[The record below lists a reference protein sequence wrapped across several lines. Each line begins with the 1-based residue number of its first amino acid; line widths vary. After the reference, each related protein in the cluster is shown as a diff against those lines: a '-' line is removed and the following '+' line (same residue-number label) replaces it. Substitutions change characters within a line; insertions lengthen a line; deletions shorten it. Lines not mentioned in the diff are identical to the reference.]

1 MTSLRRILNMLL
13 AFATGQGVS
22 IFTQLLIPPLFLLRF
37 ADGKAVYGE
46 WIALTAA
53 VSYLGSLNYGVQT
66 YAANQMTI
74 HRNRGELAECRIVQ
88 ASALRLLQWMML
100 ALLPLALVIALIPVA
115 DWLRLHHVD
124 NSEARLVVDLF
135 LLQLFSMM
143 VFALLVNSF
152 MAVNRAHRGVN
163 WMNALRLVS
172 TLALGGLVWIRS
184 SFAVM
189 AASQVAATIL
199 CAALVVVDLRW
210 TAPEVAP
217 SLGLARNDVA
227 RRMVGPSWHFS
238 VLSLSGFLTWQAPVL
253 LMQRILGPV
262 AVTVFALTR
271 TVFTMSRQLL
281 AVASQSIA
289 PEITSL
295 VGRKDWKGLH
305 RLYDL
310 SERIVLLLVPTVSV
324 ATLLASPWLMA
335 IWLRQR
341 SLYEP
346 GLCFLMALT
355 SAAMGIKEHKYQF
368 QASSNQHEALSRVML
383 VAYTSVLAISAVT
396 MRYFGVNGFMWA
408 WLAAEVAQT
417 IAILRM
423 NRKLFPIGDEVTSG
437 PVWRL
442 LVVTTVVFAGSAYP
456 AFHAAQR
463 SLPVVMA
470 VAVVY
475 SVATALVCYK
485 VFGVSEVAEILL
497 RRWKSRSVAAPVA
510 Q

>member
-1 MTSLRRILNMLL
+1 
-13 AFATGQGVS
+13 
-22 IFTQLLIPPLFLLRF
+22 
-37 ADGKAVYGE
+37 
-46 WIALTAA
+46 
-53 VSYLGSLNYGVQT
+53 
-66 YAANQMTI
+66 
-74 HRNRGELAECRIVQ
+74 
-88 ASALRLLQWMML
+88 
-100 ALLPLALVIALIPVA
+100 
-115 DWLRLHHVD
+115 
-124 NSEARLVVDLF
+124 
-135 LLQLFSMM
+135 MM
-143 VFALLVNSF
+143 VFALLSNSF

-163 WMNALRLVS
+163 WTNALRLVS
-172 TLALGGLVWIRS
+172 TLALAALVWMRS
-184 SFAVM
+184 SFAAM
-189 AASQVAATIL
+189 AGSQLAATLL
-199 CAALVVVDLRW
+199 CVALVVLDLRW
-210 TAPEVAP
+210 TAPEIAP
-217 SLGLARNDVA
+217 TLGSARNDVA
-227 RRMVGPSWHFS
+227 RRMIGPSWHFS

-253 LMQRILGPV
+253 LIQRILGPV

-281 AVASQSIA
+281 AVASQSIG

-310 SERIVLLLVPTVSV
+310 SERVVLLLVPTVSV

-368 QASSNQHEALSRVML
+368 QASSNQHETLSRVML
-383 VAYTSVLAISAVT
+383 VAYTSVLVISAVT
-396 MRYFGVNGFMWA
+396 LRHFGVNGFMYA

-417 IAILRM
+417 VAILRM
-423 NRKLFPIGDEVTSG
+423 NRKLFPAGDEVTAG

-442 LVVTTVVFAGSAYP
+442 LVVTAVVFAGAAYP
-456 AFHAAQR
+456 AFHATQQ
-463 SLPVVMA
+463 SLAVDMT

-475 SVATALVCYK
+475 SAATALVCYK
-485 VFGVSEVAEILL
+485 VFGVAEVAQIIIG
-497 RRWKSRSVAAPVA
+497 RWRARSEAAPVV

>member
-1 MTSLRRILNMLL
+1 
-13 AFATGQGVS
+13 
-22 IFTQLLIPPLFLLRF
+22 
-37 ADGKAVYGE
+37 
-46 WIALTAA
+46 
-53 VSYLGSLNYGVQT
+53 
-66 YAANQMTI
+66 
-74 HRNRGELAECRIVQ
+74 
-88 ASALRLLQWMML
+88 
-100 ALLPLALVIALIPVA
+100 
-115 DWLRLHHVD
+115 
-124 NSEARLVVDLF
+124 
-135 LLQLFSMM
+135 
-143 VFALLVNSF
+143 
-152 MAVNRAHRGVN
+152 
-163 WMNALRLVS
+163 
-172 TLALGGLVWIRS
+172 
-184 SFAVM
+184 M

-199 CAALVVVDLRW
+199 CVALVVVDLRW

-227 RRMVGPSWHFS
+227 WRMVGPSWHFS

-310 SERIVLLLVPTVSV
+310 SERVVLLLVPTVSV

-341 SLYEP
+341 GLYEP

-497 RRWKSRSVAAPVA
+497 RRWSPGRWRPLWLNRRLPRTFPPPPSFPGKFLICSSLQESFAENIEGTWVNIELLQKWEIRSFSLILYLRIAGWPFSLRQVGATLFSME
-510 Q
+510 